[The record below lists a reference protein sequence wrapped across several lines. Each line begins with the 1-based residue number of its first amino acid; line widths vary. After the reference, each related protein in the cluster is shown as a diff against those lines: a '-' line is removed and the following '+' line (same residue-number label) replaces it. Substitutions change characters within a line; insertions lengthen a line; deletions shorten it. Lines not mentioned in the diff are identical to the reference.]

1 MKPPFPIG
9 LPFLHLPLLAVV
21 LLCALAPL
29 RAEADPPAPFGAV
42 PSQRQLRRQ
51 AMRICAFLHFTVNTF
66 TDREWGHGDEDPNVF
81 NPTEFDPDGIVSA
94 LKEAGVEGVILTCKH
109 HDGFCLWP
117 TKATDHSVAHSS
129 WMGGKGDVVRAISDA
144 CRRHGLKFGIYLSPW
159 DRNNAEYARPGYLKV
174 YHEQLHELLTQYGPL
189 FEVWFDGANG
199 GDGYYGGARE
209 TRTIDR
215 TKYYGWPET
224 WAMVRKLQPN
234 ATMFSDVGPDLRWVG
249 NESGYGNETCWSTY
263 DPVGE
268 DGGPAAPGW
277 ARTNEGETGHWG
289 AQHWMPA
296 ECDVS
301 IRPGWF
307 WHERENG
314 RVKTPAQ
321 LTDLYFRSVG
331 HGGLMLL
338 NVPPDRRGKLS
349 DADLA
354 SLRGFHEI
362 LRRTFAVNLAKGA
375 KLTASNVRGG
385 DPAYGPENLLKSRGG
400 YWATDDGVATPS
412 LVLET
417 GREVSFN
424 VVELQEKIALGQ
436 RIEEFALDRWSG
448 GAWEEFAR
456 GTSVGSCRLVRL
468 PESVTTSKV
477 RLRIEKSGAC
487 IALSGFGLYSDT
499 SDH

>member
-209 TRTIDR
+209 TRKIPDG
-215 TKYYGWPET
+215 YYGFPEI
-224 WAMVRKLQPN
+224 AKMVRKLQPN
-234 ATMFSDVGPDLRWVG
+234 AVMFGGGDDLRWVG
-249 NESGYGNETCWSTY
+249 NEDGYANDTCWAT
-263 DPVGE
+263 VGNGPW
-268 DGGPAAPGW
+268 DAATGNVGGD
-277 ARTNEGETGHWG
+277 R
-289 AQHWMPA
+289 WMPA

-307 WHERENG
+307 WHARENG
-314 RVKTPAQ
+314 QVKSPAK
-321 LTDLYFRSVG
+321 LFSLYCRSVG
-331 HGGLMLL
+331 HGALMLL
-338 NVPPDRRGKLS
+338 NIPPDRRGKLC

-375 KLTASNVRGG
+375 KLTASNVRSG

-468 PESVTTSKV
+468 PESVTTSRV

-487 IALSGFGLYSDT
+487 IALSRFGLYLKPAEQ
-499 SDH
+499 